1 MQSNTDST
9 TVARVKEPHNAH
21 DTVPGPAGL
30 VAAFIVAGL
39 FIFWLG
45 LDLRR
50 ERQWFAERKRR
61 MEHFRSEA
69 RRRHEA
75 LTTAILQ
82 ERLVA
87 SAAQI
92 IPPASAAQM
101 IKTTVELASKKR
113 KIFKLYG

>member
-9 TVARVKEPHNAH
+9 TVERVKEPHNAH
-21 DTVPGPAGL
+21 DTVAGYAGL

-45 LDLRR
+45 RDLWR

-61 MEHFRSEA
+61 MEYFRNEA

-75 LTTAILQ
+75 LSSAGLQ
-82 ERLVA
+82 ERIFTNA
-87 SAAQI
+87 PQI
-92 IPPASAAQM
+92 IPAASAAQM